1 MDSLENWVPTLS
13 TAALFAVVLWLSRNW
28 LIARLKSS
36 IKFEYDTRLEDLR
49 AELKR
54 KESKLENQIRRREQ
68 DINDVRQTAIAALQN
83 RESAVGER
91 RFAAV
96 DQLWASVIAMRKAR
110 ASLQM
115 MSVLKFEAVSE
126 EIERD
131 ANLQQVMSVMFQDA
145 DFEIFADT
153 GAQTARPFVT
163 DLAWSI
169 YSAYQAILMHAVAK
183 QYLLKSGIDGRKF
196 FNFEA
201 ATELVKAVLPHY
213 SEYLDEHGD
222 AVHHLLIDEV
232 ERLLLTELKSVYS
245 GVGSDEESVNRAA
258 NILKLSNEVMKSAK
272 GEEPS
277 AGPSA

>member
-1 MDSLENWVPTLS
+1 MDFLENWVSTLS
-13 TAALFAVVLWLSRNW
+13 TATLFAVVLWLSRNW

-36 IKFEYDTRLEDLR
+36 IKFEYDARLEDLR

-54 KESKLENQIRRREQ
+54 KESELENQIRRREQ
-68 DINDVRQTAIAALQN
+68 DINDLRQTAIAALQN
-83 RESAVGER
+83 RETAVSDR
-91 RFAAV
+91 RIAAV

-145 DFEIFADT
+145 DFEIFTDK

-169 YSAYQAILMHAVAK
+169 YSAYQAILMHAVTK
-183 QYLLKSGIDGRKF
+183 QYLLKSGIDGRKY

-213 SEYLDEHGD
+213 SELLDEHGD

-232 ERLLLTELKSVYS
+232 ERLLLTELKNVFS
-245 GVGSDEESVNRAA
+245 GVDSDEESINRAA
-258 NILKLSNEVMKSAK
+258 NILKLSNQVMKSAK
-272 GEEPS
+272 GEEPD
-277 AGPSA
+277 AEPSA

>member
-91 RFAAV
+91 RIAAV